1 MATEAREY
9 DRESEMI
16 EVSVGMFI
24 ASMMLEEGNERM
36 YLEHLR
42 RAQAHLTSLILDA
55 EMHGPST

>member
-1 MATEAREY
+1 MSEY
-9 DRESEMI
+9 DRDAEMI

>member
-1 MATEAREY
+1 MAAEASEY

-16 EVSVGMFI
+16 EVSVGLFI

-42 RAQAHLTSLILDA
+42 KAQAPLTSLILDA
-55 EMHGPST
+55 EMHGPAT